1 MVRQTLDLPSLE
13 QIAEC
18 HTLSL
23 SALALGLEK
32 QLVDKSRLNGTDF
45 NR

>member
-32 QLVDKSRLNGTDF
+32 TQEDKSRLNDTNF